1 MQNIQLEA
9 DLVKT
14 QVEEENRQTK
24 QIAQSIKEL
33 EPEIRNYPKLVE
45 VTRQVTDVLPSYI

>member
-24 QIAQSIKEL
+24 QITQSIKEL